1 MDGKVRE
8 TAAGARAVGCG
19 AGLEMRAAPAH
30 PARGPGSVAGEAPG
44 CGAVFV
50 SGLLASLSSLTA
62 SAACCDNSTRTHAR
76 AHTPLFKAQRRS
88 LALRAVSCGIVVRT
102 KFDGERCCE
111 ACAQRAAAG
120 DADGGPG
127 G

>member
-1 MDGKVRE
+1 MERFGKRRLE
-8 TAAGARAVGCG
+8 PGRWAAAQGWKCERPRLTRLAGRAPWRGKLRLRSCVCVG
-19 AGLEMRAAPAH
+19 
-30 PARGPGSVAGEAPG
+30 PARLSLQPHSI
-44 CGAVFV
+44 C
-50 SGLLASLSSLTA
+50 SLL
-62 SAACCDNSTRTHAR
+62 RQQH

-111 ACAQRAAAG
+111 ACAQKA
-120 DADGGPG
+120 ADGGPG

>member
-1 MDGKVRE
+1 M
-8 TAAGARAVGCG
+8 GCG
-19 AGLEMRAAPAH
+19 AGLEMRAAPA
-30 PARGPGSVAGEAPG
+30 RGPGSVAGEAPAAEL
-44 CGAVFV
+44 CLCRAC
-50 SGLLASLSSLTA
+50 SPLSPASQHLQPAATTA
-62 SAACCDNSTRTHAR
+62 RAHAR

>member
-1 MDGKVRE
+1 MERFGKRRLE
-8 TAAGARAVGCG
+8 PGRWAAAQGWKCERPRLTRLA
-19 AGLEMRAAPAH
+19 
-30 PARGPGSVAGEAPG
+30 GSVAGEAPG

-62 SAACCDNSTRTHAR
+62 SAACCDNSTRTHTR

-88 LALRAVSCGIVVRT
+88 LALRGVSCGIVVRT

-120 DADGGPG
+120 DADGGTG